1 MTRIV
6 PKLSI
11 VCPAFNEEEAL
22 PRFHQELLRVVNE
35 LGADY
40 QVEILYVDDG
50 SRDRTL
56 FHLRAWAAADPRVRY
71 LSFSRNFGHQ
81 AAVTAG
87 VEHARGDVVVTM
99 DSDLQHPPAVIPQLL
114 AKWKEGYEIVVTIR
128 ADYRNTTPLKRRTSE
143 WFFALLR
150 MISETGMQTGVCDFR
165 LMSRKVVDSL
175 QRLRETRRFLRTLIP
190 WLGFPTA
197 EVHFE
202 VARRA
207 AGVSK
212 FNYRRLVSLGFDAL
226 VSCSKVPLRVTL
238 LAGLG
243 SVVFGAAIGVFAL
256 VRGLMGRPI
265 ADLATS
271 LTLVD
276 LHLLGGAV
284 LCGLGIV
291 GEYIGRIFDQVRGRP
306 IYLVKETDEE
316 LAAGTVRFPPVEA
329 NAGGKPSAAA

>member
-1 MTRIV
+1 MV
-6 PKLSI
+6 SKLSV
-11 VCPAFNEEEAL
+11 VCPAFNEEDAL
-22 PRFHQELLRVVNE
+22 PQFHQELLRVVNG

-40 QVEILYVDDG
+40 DVEILYVDDG

-56 FHLRAWAAADPRVRY
+56 FHLRSWAVADPRVRY

-87 VEHARGDVVVTM
+87 MDHARGDVVVTM
-99 DSDLQHPPAVIPQLL
+99 DSDLQHPPAVIPELL
-114 AKWKEGYEIVVTIR
+114 AKWQEGYDIVVTIR
-128 ADYRNTTPLKRRTSE
+128 ADYRNTTSLKRQSSE

-150 MISETGMQTGVCDFR
+150 MISETGMQSGVCDFR
-165 LMSRKVVDSL
+165 LMSRKAVDSL
-175 QRLRETRRFLRTLIP
+175 RRLHETHRFLRTLIP

-197 EVHFE
+197 EVHFD
-202 VARRA
+202 VAHRA

-212 FNYRRLVSLGFDAL
+212 FNYRRLIALGFDAL

-238 LAGLG
+238 LAGLVSLALG
-243 SVVFGAAIGVFAL
+243 TVMGVVAC
-256 VRGLMGRPI
+256 VRGLTGKPI

-271 LTLVD
+271 VTLVD

-306 IYLVKETDEE
+306 MYLIKESDAE
-316 LAAGTVRFPPVEA
+316 LAAGMVRFPPLEA
-329 NAGGKPSAAA
+329 NAGAGSKPRAAA